1 MNPSNPNPNPSS
13 GQRVSP
19 TPYTQLSTPAALIRT
34 DGVFLIMDATPA
46 AARLLGFAE
55 AQTLIGQSLPT
66 LFPDPADFAV
76 FRAAVLAQQTD
87 TAQIDTAQIDT
98 AQTDTAQIDTAQI
111 DTVLADRQG
120 KYRPVRFMAQMQ
132 WTAHGELAQMQ
143 ASLVEQSAQ
152 QTQLAHLRSSDLK
165 FRMLME
171 NTQGIIFNIDTATT
185 HIIDLNP
192 AFETITGWPRT
203 EWIGK
208 SFTPLIHPDDLALAL
223 KIVGATA
230 AEKVPTFELRLRT
243 KPGHYVTVEFST
255 AVHQQKGEV
264 ASWLGMAQDITPRKQ
279 AEAAT
284 KRYLQ
289 RLQTL
294 RKIDRAVLLVQ
305 SPAEVAFVALN
316 HLTNL
321 VRCDYASIMIL
332 DFEANEA
339 EIVTEYRDGQ
349 LLLGEGD
356 RLHISD
362 LAFPES
368 FLQGQPSHVT
378 RMNEDED
385 EATLPDPD
393 GAIHFAWRSV
403 RGQRMRS
410 VLNLPLLARDVM
422 VGVLTLA
429 GHAPHAFSEETQ
441 EVAGEVAN
449 QLAVSLQGVHLLDA
463 AQKARHMAETLGEAS
478 MALTQTLQVDIML
491 ERLLD
496 YLHQLTPY
504 DAAGVFLLEGDSLH
518 LALAQQPATPAQAG
532 SGLDQKLPLADY
544 PGLARILENGRA
556 VAFDNVASFSVVSEP
571 GSSESGASE
580 SGGNE
585 PGDTNGAE
593 VLAWNRWPHSPN
605 MRSWLGVPLISQGQ
619 CLGLCLVEHGTA
631 GFFLDQHIR
640 AAEAL
645 AAQTAIALAN
655 AQLLDQQQQYA
666 NLLEDRV
673 RERTAALERSNGLI
687 RALSQVATRVQSSL
701 DPQRAIETLGQ
712 ELQHLLGVSSTVAL
726 LDASAQ
732 ALDIRYFTQDDRTL
746 DILNRIAT
754 QDGSGHRLT
763 RSHWPLFMD
772 LVDQKRTLFLPDAIL
787 RAYGEFFD
795 LADME
800 VEPILAASGIT
811 QEIKSIF
818 LPLLIE
824 DRVLGVL
831 LLWGESLRE
840 IDIPAV
846 TIFAGQIA
854 AALEMARLH
863 AQVQTQ
869 RVAEQEALLRL
880 SQALLGE
887 VDVDATN
894 QQALAIVDDIFAPDL
909 AAISFLDDD
918 GDGVVL
924 QTGLGWEQG
933 QVGTHIDLAADSII
947 AHSLQSNRPVVVRDA
962 ATESRFTLPAVVMA
976 QGVVSGISTP
986 MIAGSQRLGVL
997 GIFWRTPRP
1006 VTEDESRLLA
1016 LIGNTTAQSIV
1027 RARLYEAEQQAR
1039 RVADILRSANMT
1051 LTRSLDLGTVLD
1063 TLLATIRE
1071 LIPFDSGNVMLLEG
1085 DKRMTVM
1092 AATGYTPAWDQEQKE
1107 SVGFDIHT
1115 NEPLARAVHQRTGY
1129 FISDTRQHP
1138 TWEWTEIGQHVRSWL
1153 CVPLIA
1159 RGDVVGVFSLDKAE
1173 PNFFTSDHLQLAE
1186 TLAGQ
1191 AVSAIQNALLYG
1203 EVKEGQERL
1212 RVLTRRLVDVQEIE
1226 RSRVAKSL
1234 HEGVGQYLTGLS
1246 LSLKAS
1252 AQTKPEKLQRQLVTA
1267 KSIVDELTA
1276 QVREISLALRPTL
1289 LDDMGL
1295 LPALEWL
1302 FERHTKQ
1309 TGQRIDFTHSDL
1321 VGQRFDPAT
1330 ETAIFRIIQEIL
1342 IDVAD
1347 ERQAGRDPLL
1357 AVADRTEPSL
1367 SVRVWRQDNS
1377 LHFTFQDQNLISGLA
1392 QALGDD
1398 NMSNLYSLQERAI
1411 LLDGKLNMHEDAELG
1426 TLITASFPL
1435 PVP

>member
-1 MNPSNPNPNPSS
+1 MNSSNSNLSL
-13 GQRVSP
+13 GQGVSP
-19 TPYTQLSTPAALIRT
+19 APYAQLSTPAALIRT
-34 DGVFLIMDATPA
+34 DGAFLIMDATHA
-46 AARLLGFAE
+46 AAKLLGYADT
-55 AQTLIGQSLPT
+55 QTLIGVSLPT
-66 LFPDPADFAV
+66 LFPDPADFAA
-76 FRAAVLAQQTD
+76 FHAAVNT
-87 TAQIDTAQIDT
+87 TQIDTAQIDT
-98 AQTDTAQIDTAQI
+98 IL
-111 DTVLADRQG
+111 VDRQAQ
-120 KYRPVRFMAQMQ
+120 RHPVRFIAQMQ
-132 WTAHGELAQMQ
+132 WTEQGELAQMQ
-143 ASLVEQSAQ
+143 ASLVDQSAQ
-152 QTQLAHLRSSDLK
+152 LAQLAQLKSSDLK

-171 NTQGIIFNIDTATT
+171 STQGIIFNIDTATT
-185 HIIDLNP
+185 HITDLSP
-192 AFETITGWPRT
+192 AFEAITGWPRT
-203 EWIGK
+203 AWIGK
-208 SFTPLIHPDDLALAL
+208 SFAPLVHPDDLALAL
-223 KIVGATA
+223 KIVRTA
-230 AEKVPTFELRLRT
+230 VAEKVVPTFELRLHAKSGR
-243 KPGHYVTVEFST
+243 YVTMEFST
-255 AVHQQKGEV
+255 AIHQQNGEV
-264 ASWLGMAQDITPRKQ
+264 TTWLGIAQDITPRKQ

-284 KRYLQ
+284 KHYLQ

-305 SPAEVAFVALN
+305 SPEEVAFVALS
-316 HLTNL
+316 HLTTM
-321 VRCDYASIMIL
+321 VHCDYASIMIL
-332 DFEANEA
+332 DFAANEA
-339 EIVTEYRDGQ
+339 EIVTEYQDEQ

-362 LAFPES
+362 LAIPEP
-368 FLQGQPSHVT
+368 FLQGQPCYITHMSQ
-378 RMNEDED
+378 DE
-385 EATLPDPD
+385 EALPDPD
-393 GAIHFAWRSV
+393 GAIHFAWRSI

-410 VLNLPLLARDVM
+410 VLNLPLLARDMM

-429 GHAPHAFSEETQ
+429 GYSPHAFSEEAQ

-449 QLAVSLQGVHLLDA
+449 QLAVSLQGVYLLDS

-478 MALTQTLQVDIML
+478 MALTQTLQVDIMV

-504 DAAGVFLLEGDSLH
+504 DAAEVFLVEGDSLR
-518 LALAQQPATPAQAG
+518 LAIARQPATPAQAG
-532 SGLDQKLPLADY
+532 SGLDPHLSLADH
-544 PGLARILENGRA
+544 PGLALILENGRS
-556 VAFDNVASFSVVSEP
+556 VAFDDVTSFYGGSV
-571 GSSESGASE
+571 
-580 SGGNE
+580 SGGADATE
-585 PGDTNGAE
+585 D
-593 VLAWNRWPHSPN
+593 LAWNRWPHTQN

-619 CLGLCLVEHGTA
+619 RLGLCIVEHGRA

-655 AQLLDQQQQYA
+655 AQLLDDQQQYA

-673 RERTAALERSNGLI
+673 RERTAALERSKGLI
-687 RALSQVATRVQSSL
+687 GALSQVATRVQSSL
-701 DPQRAIETLGQ
+701 DPQRAIETLGE

-732 ALDIRYFTQDDRTL
+732 ALDIRYSTQDDRTL
-746 DILNRIAT
+746 EILNRIAT

-818 LPLLIE
+818 LPLMIE

-831 LLWGESLRE
+831 LLWGESLQE

-909 AAISFLDDD
+909 AAIMVLDDD
-918 GDGVVL
+918 GAGVVL
-924 QTGLGWEQG
+924 QAGLGWEEG
-933 QVGTHIDLAADSII
+933 QLGTHIDLATDSIVT
-947 AHSLQSNRPVVVRDA
+947 HGLQHNRPVVVKDT
-962 ATESRFTLPAVVMA
+962 ATESRFTFPALVMD
-976 QGVVSGISTP
+976 QGVVSGVSTP
-986 MIAGSQRLGVL
+986 MVAGNQRLGVL
-997 GIFWRTPRP
+997 GIYWRTPRS
-1006 VTEDESRLLA
+1006 VTGDESRLLA

-1027 RARLYEAEQQAR
+1027 RARLYEAEQRAR
-1039 RVADILRSANMT
+1039 RVAEILRSANMT
-1051 LTRSLDLGTVLD
+1051 LTQSLEVDTVLD
-1063 TLLATIRE
+1063 TLLTTVRE
-1071 LIPFDSGNVMLLEG
+1071 LIPYDSGNVMLLG
-1085 DKRMTVM
+1085 RDNRMTVM
-1092 AATGYTPAWDQEQKE
+1092 ATTGYTPGWAQGREE
-1107 SVGFDIHT
+1107 SVSFDIQT

-1129 FISDTRQHP
+1129 FIADTRQHP
-1138 TWEWTEIGQHVRSWL
+1138 TWEWRDAGQHVRSWL

-1159 RGDVVGVFSLDKAE
+1159 QGDVVGIFSLDKVD
-1173 PNFFTSDHLQLAE
+1173 PNFFTWEHLQLAE
-1186 TLAGQ
+1186 TLGAQ
-1191 AVSAIQNALLYG
+1191 AASAIQNALLYSK
-1203 EVKEGQERL
+1203 VIEGQERL
-1212 RVLTRRLVDVQEIE
+1212 RVLTRRLVDIQETE

-1252 AQTKPEKLQRQLVTA
+1252 TQAKPEGLQGQLLTA

-1276 QVREISLALRPTL
+1276 QVREMSLALRPTL

-1295 LPALEWL
+1295 FHALEWL

-1309 TGQRIDFTHSDL
+1309 TGQQINFAHSNL
-1321 VGQRFDPAT
+1321 AGQRFDPAT
-1330 ETAIFRIIQEIL
+1330 ETAVFRIIQEIL

-1347 ERQAGRDPLL
+1347 ERLKDRDLRL
-1357 AVADRTEPSL
+1357 TVAAQTEPIL
-1367 SVRVWRQDNS
+1367 SVRVWHQENS
-1377 LHFTFQDQNLISGLA
+1377 LRFTFQDQNLTSGLT

-1398 NMSNLYSLQERAI
+1398 NISNLYSLQERAI
-1411 LLDGKLNMHEDAELG
+1411 LLGGKLTMHEDAELG
-1426 TLITASFPL
+1426 ALVTAFFPFADSAVDERNGS
-1435 PVP
+1435 PHPAT